1 MCCVCVHKCVRTR
14 ARARAHTHTHRETDT
29 HRGDVEAADLLVR
42 EGVEVLDERAQR
54 VAVRRYQHLLA
65 CLHRWDA
72 YLRVREWRERVHVR
86 ERERERVRF
95 YISIYIS
102 VYIRI

>member
-1 MCCVCVHKCVRTR
+1 MRVYVCTSVYVRTH
-14 ARARAHTHTHRETDT
+14 ARTHTDRQTDTDT
-29 HRGDVEAADLLVR
+29 HRGDVEAADLLVG

-54 VAVRRYQHLLA
+54 VAVRCYQHLLA

-86 ERERERVRF
+86 ERERERF
-95 YISIYIS
+95 YISIYTS